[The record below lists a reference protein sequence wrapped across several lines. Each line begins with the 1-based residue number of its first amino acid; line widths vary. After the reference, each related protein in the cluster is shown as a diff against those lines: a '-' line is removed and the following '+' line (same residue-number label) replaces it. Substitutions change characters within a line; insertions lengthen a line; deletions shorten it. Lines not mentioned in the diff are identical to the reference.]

1 MAKKKGAAPEETENT
16 AAAENSQTA
25 EQSAQPQAADAP
37 KTAEEKKEPS
47 TEELLAAE
55 KDKYLRLMAEYDN
68 FRKRTQKEREA
79 LYNDVLCTTVLKILP
94 VYDNL
99 ARALKQETA
108 DAAFK
113 RGVEMTMQQLEEIFK
128 KLGVTEIPAVGE
140 KFDPALHNAVMHIED
155 ENYGD
160 NEIVDEFEKGFRL
173 GDKVIR
179 FSMVR
184 VAN

>member
-1 MAKKKGAAPEETENT
+1 MAKKKDAAPEN
-16 AAAENSQTA
+16 
-25 EQSAQPQAADAP
+25 QAA
-37 KTAEEKKEPS
+37 AEEKKPAQAAPAEEAKQNAAAEEKPAAPS
-47 TEELLAAE
+47 ADELLAAE

-68 FRKRTQKEREA
+68 FRKRSQKEREA

-99 ARALKQETA
+99 SRALKQETT
-108 DAAFK
+108 DDAFK
-113 RGVEMTMQQLEEIFK
+113 KGVEMTMQQLEEIFK

>member
-1 MAKKKGAAPEETENT
+1 MAKKKDAAPEN
-16 AAAENSQTA
+16 
-25 EQSAQPQAADAP
+25 QAA
-37 KTAEEKKEPS
+37 AEEKKPAQAAPAEEAKQNAAAEEKPAAPS
-47 TEELLAAE
+47 ADELLAAE

-68 FRKRTQKEREA
+68 FRKRSQKEREA
-79 LYNDVLCTTVLKILP
+79 LYNDVLCTTVVKILP

-99 ARALKQETA
+99 ARALKQETT
-108 DAAFK
+108 DDAFK
-113 RGVEMTMQQLEEIFK
+113 KGVEMTMQQLEEIFK

-155 ENYGD
+155 ENSGD

>member
-1 MAKKKGAAPEETENT
+1 MAKKKGTEPEEEKKVPETEP
-16 AAAENSQTA
+16 AAEETA
-25 EQSAQPQAADAP
+25 QEAP
-37 KTAEEKKEPS
+37 AEEKKPAEP
-47 TEELLAAE
+47 TAEELLAAE
-55 KDKYLRLMAEYDN
+55 KDKYLRLAAEYDN
-68 FRKRTQKEREA
+68 FRKRSQKEREG
-79 LYNDVLCTTVLKILP
+79 LFNDVLCDTVKKILP

-99 ARALKQETA
+99 ARALAQECT
-108 DAAFK
+108 DEAFK
-113 RGVEMTMQQLEEIFK
+113 KGVEMTMKQLEDILGK
-128 KLGVTEIPAVGE
+128 MGVTAIPALGE

-155 ENYGD
+155 ENFGE